1 MRHILRIHRSLHDPI
16 PDDHHGFTIETFNP
30 LIHKQ
35 AWLDLNNRIFID
47 HPDQGNW
54 AMADLDNRIAEPWF
68 DPKGFFLAIE
78 DGKIVGSCW
87 TKIHHDFVNQE
98 PAGELYIVGV
108 DPDFTGH
115 GVGRAVS
122 IAAMNYLLAQ
132 GIKDAMLYVDADNE
146 KGLALYT
153 GLGFN

>member
-1 MRHILRIHRSLHDPI
+1 
-16 PDDHHGFTIETFNP
+16 
-30 LIHKQ
+30 
-35 AWLDLNNRIFID
+35 
-47 HPDQGNW
+47 
-54 AMADLDNRIAEPWF
+54 MADLDNRIAEPWF

>member
-16 PDDHHGFTIETFNP
+16 PDDHHDFTIETFNP
-30 LIHKQ
+30 SMHKQ

-78 DGKIVGSCW
+78 NGKIVGSCW

-108 DPDFTGH
+108 DPDFAGH

>member
-1 MRHILRIHRSLHDPI
+1 MRHILRIHRSLHVPI
-16 PDDHHGFTIETFNP
+16 PDDNHDFTIETFNP
-30 LIHKQ
+30 SIHKQ
-35 AWLDLNNRIFID
+35 AWLDLNNRIFIE

-78 DGKIVGSCW
+78 NGKIVGSCW

-108 DPDFTGH
+108 DPDFAGH